1 LKKKLLN
8 LLLIITSLLGYME
21 WGGGNHTFV
30 FQAESEIFTK
40 LVSDPV
46 SVLHPFIVLPLL
58 GQLLLVI
65 TLFQRTPG
73 KILTYTG
80 IVCLGMLMVFLFAI
94 GSLAGNSKMIF
105 YPLPFIVVATL
116 SIVQYRN
123 KGNNYRTQR

>member
-1 LKKKLLN
+1 M
-8 LLLIITSLLGYME
+8 IITSLLGYME
-21 WGGGNHTFV
+21 WGGGNHTFLL
-30 FQAESEIFTK
+30 QAEADIFTK
-40 LVSDPV
+40 LISDPA
-46 SVLHPFIVLPLL
+46 SVIHPFILLPLL

-80 IVCLGMLMVFLFAI
+80 VVCLGMLMVFLFAI

-105 YPLPFIVVATL
+105 YSLPFIVVATL